1 MNILLVIQDSGAVDS
16 RDPDLVPL
24 HIMHVIL
31 IDSELSA
38 RKRYSGH
45 LVLKRA
51 DVESSRNHV
60 VQEKLNKTQQLKYL
74 FCNNNAF
81 INFI

>member
-1 MNILLVIQDSGAVDS
+1 MNILLVIQDSSTVDGC
-16 RDPDLVPL
+16 DPDFVPL

-31 IDSELSA
+31 IDSQLSA

-51 DVESSRNHV
+51 DVECSRDHV
-60 VQEKLNKTQQLKYL
+60 VQEKLEKIQLFKYQL
-74 FCNNNAF
+74 FA
-81 INFI
+81 INIFN